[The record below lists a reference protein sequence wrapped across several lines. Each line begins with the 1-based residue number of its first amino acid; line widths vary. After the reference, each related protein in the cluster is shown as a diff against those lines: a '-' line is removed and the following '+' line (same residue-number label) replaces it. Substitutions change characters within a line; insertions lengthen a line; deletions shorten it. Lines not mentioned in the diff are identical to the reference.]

1 MLDVYYNCYQI
12 SSECYRLHL
21 SFCYILLYP
30 IIAYWSQQESLFLN
44 YLIVVLF
51 MCNKLNHSVSNNILI
66 MTNESER
73 EEIKDETHELE
84 DEDQDELEESDDLD
98 DEE

>member
-1 MLDVYYNCYQI
+1 
-12 SSECYRLHL
+12 
-21 SFCYILLYP
+21 
-30 IIAYWSQQESLFLN
+30 
-44 YLIVVLF
+44 
-51 MCNKLNHSVSNNILI
+51 MCNKLNHSVSNDILI

-84 DEDQDELEESDDLD
+84 DEDQDELEESDDLE

>member
-1 MLDVYYNCYQI
+1 
-12 SSECYRLHL
+12 
-21 SFCYILLYP
+21 
-30 IIAYWSQQESLFLN
+30 
-44 YLIVVLF
+44 

-66 MTNESER
+66 MANEAER

-84 DEDQDELEESDDLD
+84 DEDQDELEESDDFD

>member
-1 MLDVYYNCYQI
+1 M
-12 SSECYRLHL
+12 
-21 SFCYILLYP
+21 
-30 IIAYWSQQESLFLN
+30 W
-44 YLIVVLF
+44 
-51 MCNKLNHSVSNNILI
+51 NKLNHSVSNNILI

-73 EEIKDETHELE
+73 QEIKDETHELE